1 MDIRKTILYFALAV
15 LGVMLWHTW
24 QHDYPSSA
32 QLAAASS
39 VDTNVAKHPAE
50 FAPAANGQAAPS
62 YQASAKTLATALPDD
77 KFITVK
83 TDLISAKINL
93 RGGDM
98 VEAKLLHYPVSLA
111 DKNNAI
117 QILNSSNDA
126 LYIAQSGLSVPS
138 QQKAATPI
146 TYSSAESNYVLKN
159 GDKSLVVTLKGE
171 NSAGLAVVKTFT
183 FKPNDYAVQTGMQ
196 LTNTASQPWQGNV
209 YNQIT
214 RRFVPLTDAFS
225 SRSYDG
231 PAVSTENTPY
241 KKLPYATLS
250 ESNFS
255 RDIQNGW
262 IAMQQ
267 HYFLSAWVAP
277 KNQTLHYYSR
287 SFGQG
292 DDGKNN
298 IFILGYMSAPIQ
310 LAPNASTTFNSVLYV
325 GPEIAKNLTPIAK
338 SLSLTVD
345 YGWLWPISKFL
356 FWLMSEIH
364 RFVGNWGWSIILVT
378 IAIKLA
384 FYWLSNKSY
393 ASMAKTRELQPK
405 IKALQERYG
414 DDKQAMSKA
423 MMEMYRKEKINPLG
437 GCLPMVIQIPVFIAL
452 YYVLIESVELRQ
464 APFIFWIHDLSM
476 KDPYFILPILMGLS
490 MLLQQKISPPPP
502 DPAQAKMMMM
512 LPIVFTVF
520 FATFPAG
527 LVLYWITNNCASIL
541 QQWFVMKTHK
551 AKSAKSLPGK
561 KSHK

>member
-1 MDIRKTILYFALAV
+1 MDFRKTILYFALAV

-24 QHDYPSSA
+24 QHDYSLPA
-32 QLAAASS
+32 QMAADSPADIAAAR
-39 VDTNVAKHPAE
+39 HPAE
-50 FAPAANGQAAPS
+50 FAPIANGQQAPS
-62 YQASAKTLATALPDD
+62 YQVNAKTLATALPAD
-77 KFITVK
+77 KVITVK
-83 TDLISAKINL
+83 TDVISAKINL
-93 RGGDM
+93 RGGDL
-98 VEAKLLHYPVSLA
+98 VDAKLLQYPVSIA

-117 QILNSSNDA
+117 QILNPSNDA

-138 QQKAATPI
+138 NEQKTSTPI
-146 TYSSAESNYVLKN
+146 MYTSAETSYVLKP

-171 NSAGLAVVKTFT
+171 NGAGLTVVKTFT

-214 RRFVPLTDAFS
+214 RRFVPLTNAFS

-241 KKLPYATLS
+241 KKLPYATLN

-292 DDGKNN
+292 EDGKNN
-298 IFILGYMSAPIQ
+298 IFVLGYMSAPIQ
-310 LAPNASTTFNSVLYV
+310 LAPNTSTSFNSVLYV
-325 GPEIAKNLTPIAK
+325 GPEIAKNLAPIAK
-338 SLSLTVD
+338 GLNLTVD

-384 FYWLSNKSY
+384 FYGLSNKSY

-437 GCLPMVIQIPVFIAL
+437 GCLPMVVQIPVFIAL

-527 LVLYWITNNCASIL
+527 LVLYWLTNNCASIL
-541 QQWFVMKTHK
+541 QQWYVM
-551 AKSAKSLPGK
+551 
-561 KSHK
+561 KSHKKLTKIKAKK